1 MAAMK
6 PRTGDGPMEVTKEA
20 RSLVMRIPLEGGG
33 RLVVEMNA
41 EEANNLSAA
50 LHAAVSLVKKQSA
63 FLPFL
68 VSLCAMP
75 YAQLSSISSRVEDI
89 VSADA
94 IAVGFVKSEEDGYEL
109 VGAIDAIASV
119 EKFFDVDLIDE
130 ISFFQPAGKPGE
142 ILEIPVSQKATKADR
157 VFVIGLG
164 DQSTQSHRLAAA
176 SLGRKLRGK
185 KINVSNLLATQ
196 IQDIRAHAISSVLGS
211 YTWTLKSDAKTDQPT
226 FNIVCK
232 SEKIIDEANV
242 IANAVCRARDL
253 VHTPSNIK
261 NPLWMAQ
268 QAQKIAKEG
277 KLTIKVLAGKDLAQ
291 FGGLRAVGNSSPK
304 PGPRFIQISYS
315 PKATGK
321 KIPHVVLVGK
331 GITFDTGG
339 VSLKRPYDLMM
350 AMKSDMAGASAVLNV
365 VGALPELKPRVKVTA
380 LLMCAE
386 NALSGTSQRP
396 SDVITHYGGTTV
408 EVLDTDAEGRLVLA
422 DGLAYADAKL
432 DPDYL
437 LDIATLT
444 GSATL
449 GLGRQYGAMYTRDSK
464 LASQLVAAGETSGD
478 RLWHMPL
485 IDDYQ
490 DSLESDIADFN
501 HTADKGDYSA
511 GSVTAALF
519 LEKFTG
525 QRKWVHLDVAGTARS
540 ESDAGESPKGGTG
553 FGVRVLLD
561 WIMNL

>member
-1 MAAMK
+1 
-6 PRTGDGPMEVTKEA
+6 
-20 RSLVMRIPLEGGG
+20 
-33 RLVVEMNA
+33 
-41 EEANNLSAA
+41 
-50 LHAAVSLVKKQSA
+50 
-63 FLPFL
+63 
-68 VSLCAMP
+68 MP
-75 YAQLSSISSRVEDI
+75 YAQLNSIESSLEDI

-94 IAVGFVKSEEDGYEL
+94 IAVGFVKSEDSTYEL
-109 VGAIDAIASV
+109 VGNISALSTI
-119 EKFFDVDLIDE
+119 EKFFDIDLIDE
-130 ISFFQPAGKPGE
+130 ISFFQPGGKAGE
-142 ILEIPVSQKATKADR
+142 ILEIPISQKATRADR

-176 SLGRKLRGK
+176 NLGRRLRGK
-185 KINVSNLLATQ
+185 KTIVSTLLATDSA
-196 IQDIRAHAISSVLGS
+196 DIRAHAISVILGS
-211 YTWTLKSDAKTDQPT
+211 YAWTLKSDSTSDQPT

-232 SEKIIDEANV
+232 NEKIIRSAEV
-242 IANAVCRARDL
+242 IAHSVCRARDL

-261 NPLWMAQ
+261 NPLWMAN

-277 KLTIKVLAGKDLAQ
+277 KLSIKVLAGKELAQ

-304 PGPRFIQISYS
+304 PGPRFIQITYS
-315 PKATGK
+315 PKSTGK
-321 KIPHVVLVGK
+321 RVPHVVLVGK

-339 VSLKRPYDLMM
+339 VSLKRPYDLMV

-432 DPDYL
+432 NPDYL

-449 GLGRQYGAMYTRDSK
+449 GLGRQYGAMYTRDLK
-464 LASQLVAAGETSGD
+464 LASQLVHAGESSGD

-525 QRKWVHLDVAGTARS
+525 KRKWVHLDVAGTARS
-540 ESDAGESPKGGTG
+540 ESDSGESPKGGTG
-553 FGVRVLLD
+553 FGVRVLID
-561 WIMNL
+561 WIMSL